1 MEEGIVQ
8 QYAEAHA
15 EAVVRGD
22 MDHATADFVEEMRPQ
37 VPEIAKSLPLPV
49 ATAEVESIDAG
60 EDSSTV
66 EIRYDGQ
73 DGRTQRIRTVWEDRG
88 ERPLIVGGEPID

>member
-15 EAVVRGD
+15 DAVVRAD
-22 MDHATADFVEEMRPQ
+22 MDHVTADFVEEMHPQ
-37 VPEIAKSLPLPV
+37 VPEIAKLLPMPV
-49 ATAEVESIDAG
+49 AAAEVESVDAG
-60 EDSSTV
+60 EDSATV

-73 DGRTQRIRTVWEDRG
+73 DGRSQRIRSVWEDRG
-88 ERPLIVGGEPID
+88 ERPLIVGGEPIA